1 MFATVCYE
9 QNVGKSEQ
17 TYWKQNILSANQT
30 TTQGFKFFS
39 LLMFIKTF
47 FLVSNF
53 LVVIYFYT
61 ENDYRLRCSNVFKW
75 Y

>member
-17 TYWKQNILSANQT
+17 IYWKQNILSANQT
-30 TTQGFKFFS
+30 TTQGFKISS

-47 FLVSNF
+47 
-53 LVVIYFYT
+53 
-61 ENDYRLRCSNVFKW
+61 
-75 Y
+75 

>member
-30 TTQGFKFFS
+30 TTQGFKISS

-47 FLVSNF
+47 
-53 LVVIYFYT
+53 
-61 ENDYRLRCSNVFKW
+61 
-75 Y
+75 